1 MTNSKFRPKAGAD
14 KFTPKKRSEIM
25 SRVKSKNTS
34 PELRVRASLHRMGFR
49 FRLHRRDL
57 PGNPDIVLPKHKV
70 AVFVHGCFWH
80 QHPGC
85 RKATIP
91 RNNFSYWKNKLERN
105 VRRDGFA
112 KRQLREKGWTALTL
126 WECEIPRE
134 EGALQEKLRETLDQA
149 TSIQS

>member
-1 MTNSKFRPKAGAD
+1 MTNSKIRPTAGAD

-25 SRVKSKNTS
+25 SRVKSKDTS
-34 PELRVRASLHRMGFR
+34 PELRVRSALHRMGFR

-57 PGNPDIVLPKHKV
+57 PGNPDVVLPKHGV

-91 RNNFSYWKNKLERN
+91 QNNFHYWKNKLERN
-105 VRRDGFA
+105 VRRDELA
-112 KRQLREKGWTALTL
+112 EQQLNEKGWTALTV
-126 WECEIPRE
+126 WECEMPRE
-134 EGALQEKLRETLDQA
+134 EGALREKLREELDKA
-149 TSIQS
+149 SPVQS

>member
-1 MTNSKFRPKAGAD
+1 MADLKLSTKAGAD
-14 KFTPKKRSEIM
+14 KFTPNERSEIM

-34 PELRVRASLHRMGFR
+34 PELRIRSALHRMGFR

-57 PGNPDIVLPKHKV
+57 PGKPDIVLPKYKT

-91 RNNFSYWKNKLERN
+91 QNNFSYWENKLERN
-105 VRRDGFA
+105 VRRDGLA
-112 KRQLREKGWTALTL
+112 KQQLREKGWTALTL

-134 EGALQEKLRETLDQA
+134 EGALQEKLREDLSKA
-149 TSIQS
+149 FPIQF